1 MEFNMNYKEAKEII
15 DNIIDFAYLN
25 ARDIN
30 SEEAKKIDEAKNIF
44 LKFEKPS
51 FEEMEYI
58 KDALQDNASDM
69 TVYDLFDSVH
79 IDESN
84 KHLFPHSDPE
94 SGDKDILEK
103 IYVDQGL
110 ETYKEM
116 SREELIDEGFILEDE
131 EEA

>member
-1 MEFNMNYKEAKEII
+1 MTK
-15 DNIIDFAYLN
+15 LT
-25 ARDIN
+25 
-30 SEEAKKIDEAKNIF
+30 KKD
-44 LKFEKPS
+44 LK
-51 FEEMEYI
+51 YI
-58 KDALQDNASDM
+58 KDALEDNASDM
-69 TVYDLFDSVH
+69 TVYDLFDSIH
-79 IDESN
+79 FDKSN

-94 SGDKDILEK
+94 SGDKDLLEK

>member
-1 MEFNMNYKEAKEII
+1 MTKLTWK
-15 DNIIDFAYLN
+15 D
-25 ARDIN
+25 
-30 SEEAKKIDEAKNIF
+30 
-44 LKFEKPS
+44 LK
-51 FEEMEYI
+51 YI
-58 KDALQDNASDM
+58 KDALEDNASDM
-69 TVYDLFDSVH
+69 TVYDLFDSIH
-79 IDESN
+79 FDKSN

>member
-1 MEFNMNYKEAKEII
+1 MTK
-15 DNIIDFAYLN
+15 LT
-25 ARDIN
+25 
-30 SEEAKKIDEAKNIF
+30 KKD
-44 LKFEKPS
+44 LK
-51 FEEMEYI
+51 YI
-58 KDALQDNASDM
+58 KDALEDNASDM
-69 TVYDLFDSVH
+69 TVYDLFDSIH
-79 IDESN
+79 FDKSN

>member
-1 MEFNMNYKEAKEII
+1 MTKLTWKDLKY
-15 DNIIDFAYLN
+15 
-25 ARDIN
+25 IN
-30 SEEAKKIDEAKNIF
+30 
-44 LKFEKPS
+44 
-51 FEEMEYI
+51 
-58 KDALQDNASDM
+58 DALEDNASDM
-69 TVYDLFDSVH
+69 TVYDLFDSIH
-79 IDESN
+79 FDKSN

>member
-1 MEFNMNYKEAKEII
+1 MTK
-15 DNIIDFAYLN
+15 LT
-25 ARDIN
+25 
-30 SEEAKKIDEAKNIF
+30 KKD
-44 LKFEKPS
+44 LK
-51 FEEMEYI
+51 YI
-58 KDALQDNASDM
+58 KDALEDNASDM
-69 TVYDLFDSVH
+69 TVYDLFDSIH
-79 IDESN
+79 FDKSN

-116 SREELIDEGFILEDE
+116 SREELIDEGFIPEDE

>member
-1 MEFNMNYKEAKEII
+1 MTK
-15 DNIIDFAYLN
+15 LT
-25 ARDIN
+25 
-30 SEEAKKIDEAKNIF
+30 KKD
-44 LKFEKPS
+44 LK
-51 FEEMEYI
+51 YI
-58 KDALQDNASDM
+58 KDALEDNASDM
-69 TVYDLFDSVH
+69 TVYDLFDSIH
-79 IDESN
+79 FDKSN

-131 EEA
+131 EEAW

>member
-1 MEFNMNYKEAKEII
+1 MTK
-15 DNIIDFAYLN
+15 LT
-25 ARDIN
+25 
-30 SEEAKKIDEAKNIF
+30 KKD
-44 LKFEKPS
+44 LK
-51 FEEMEYI
+51 YI
-58 KDALQDNASDM
+58 KDALEDNASDM
-69 TVYDLFDSVH
+69 TVYDLFDNIH
-79 IDESN
+79 FDKSN

>member
-1 MEFNMNYKEAKEII
+1 MTK
-15 DNIIDFAYLN
+15 LT
-25 ARDIN
+25 
-30 SEEAKKIDEAKNIF
+30 KKD
-44 LKFEKPS
+44 LK
-51 FEEMEYI
+51 YI
-58 KDALQDNASDM
+58 KDALEDNASDM
-69 TVYDLFDSVH
+69 TVYDLFDSIH
-79 IDESN
+79 FNKSN

-94 SGDKDILEK
+94 SGDKDLLEK